1 MLIDTHAH
9 LNNEDLYV
17 KRHELVAR
25 AQEAGVKKIIIAGYD
40 ISSSLQAVNIAM
52 EIPCCYA
59 LVGIHPHDASQWK
72 NGGEEIIKQLTKN
85 EKVIGIGEI
94 GLDYYHDPSSR
105 ELQKKTFINQILLAK
120 QISLPISIHDRDAH
134 GDIIEIIKT
143 QQAGINGGVLHCFS
157 GSLEMAK
164 YCIEQG
170 FYLSF
175 AGPITFKNAVKLQ
188 EIVRKVPLERLLV
201 ETDSPYLTPVP
212 YRGKQNEPSFVRFT
226 AAKVAEL
233 KEVSLAEVI
242 IATGENARRLF
253 KRL

>member
-1 MLIDTHAH
+1 MIL
-9 LNNEDLYV
+9 LLGNC
-17 KRHELVAR
+17 K
-25 AQEAGVKKIIIAGYD
+25 
-40 ISSSLQAVNIAM
+40 
-52 EIPCCYA
+52 
-59 LVGIHPHDASQWK
+59 
-72 NGGEEIIKQLTKN
+72 
-85 EKVIGIGEI
+85 
-94 GLDYYHDPSSR
+94 
-105 ELQKKTFINQILLAK
+105 KKTFINQILLAK

-201 ETDSPYLTPVP
+201 ETDCPYLTPVP

-233 KEVSLAEVI
+233 KEISLAEVI
-242 IATGENARRLF
+242 IATGENTRRLF
-253 KRL
+253 KKL